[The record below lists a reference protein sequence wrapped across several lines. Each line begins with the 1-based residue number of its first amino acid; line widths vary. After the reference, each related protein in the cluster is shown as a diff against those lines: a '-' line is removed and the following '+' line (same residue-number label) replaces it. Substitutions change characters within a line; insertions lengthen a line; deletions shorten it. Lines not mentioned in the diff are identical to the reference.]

1 MSSDQQASM
10 NKKLSRRQLMLQ
22 AGTGAA
28 ALSLGVTLSSTQSAF
43 ASTSSL
49 LTPEDIHLNAQ
60 MAEIVA
66 AYESLHPLPIQTLSA
81 PNARNLPAPRDAVE
95 AVLTAHHQS
104 NVVEPVGSVNHILI
118 PGPGGDL
125 LARVYTP
132 FGSGPF
138 PVLVYFHGGG
148 WVIATLDT
156 YDSSC
161 RALTNAAQFIVVS
174 VAYRQA
180 PEHKFPAAADD
191 AYASLQ
197 WVMAN
202 AASLNGIPS
211 KVAIGGESAGGNL
224 AAVATLRARNE
235 GTRLPIYQLLIYP
248 ITNYNFDT
256 PSYKEYANAPFLT
269 TPAMMYFW
277 QQYLSNPAD
286 GYNQYASP
294 LRANLAHLPPATVIV
309 DENDPLRS
317 DGTEYAQKLKS
328 AGNRVTFTLY
338 LGVTH
343 EFFSMS
349 AVLDQAK
356 KAVAEAASG
365 LRSAL

>member
-1 MSSDQQASM
+1 MSRDPHT
-10 NKKLSRRQLMLQ
+10 NRKVSRRELMLY
-22 AGTGAA
+22 AGTSAA
-28 ALSLGVTLSSTQSAF
+28 ALATTAALSPVQNAF
-43 ASTSSL
+43 ASAL
-49 LTPEDIHLNAQ
+49 APQDIHLNVQ
-60 MAEIVA
+60 MQEIVNT
-66 AYESLHPLPIQTLSA
+66 YMSLHPLPIPSLS
-81 PNARNLPAPRDAVE
+81 PENARNLPTARDAVE
-95 AVLTAHHQS
+95 GVLTAHHNPNIVEAVG
-104 NVVEPVGSVNHILI
+104 NVSHILI
-118 PGPGGDL
+118 PGPGGPL

-138 PVLVYFHGGG
+138 PILVYFHGGG
-148 WVIATLDT
+148 WVIANLDT

-161 RALTNAAQFIVVS
+161 RALTNAAKFIVVS

-191 AYASLQ
+191 AYAATR

-211 KVAIGGESAGGNL
+211 KVAVGGESAGGNL
-224 AAVATLRARNE
+224 AAVTALRLRDKGEAK
-235 GTRLPIYQLLIYP
+235 PIHQMLIYP

-256 PSYKEYANAPFLT
+256 PSYYEYANAPFLT
-269 TPAMMYFW
+269 RAAMMWFW
-277 QQYLSNPAD
+277 DKYLPSPAD
-286 GYNQYASP
+286 GRNPYASP
-294 LRANLAHLPPATVIV
+294 LQAQSLKNLPSATVIV

-317 DGTEYAQKLKS
+317 EGTAYAERLKS
-328 AGNRVTFTLY
+328 AGVRTTFTEY

-349 AVLDQAK
+349 AVLDAARS
-356 KAVAEAASG
+356 AVAEAAAG